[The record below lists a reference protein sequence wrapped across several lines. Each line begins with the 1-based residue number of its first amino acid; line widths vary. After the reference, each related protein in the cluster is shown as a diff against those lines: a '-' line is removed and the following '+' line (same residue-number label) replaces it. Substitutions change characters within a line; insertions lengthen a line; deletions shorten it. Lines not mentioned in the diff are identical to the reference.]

1 MGRGAGAAEKHGL
14 KYHIHGA
21 HIPKH
26 QKNKHENNNK
36 YDTNQIRNND
46 PLNFNVIDMYIYVC
60 ILYKMYI

>member
-1 MGRGAGAAEKHGL
+1 M
-14 KYHIHGA
+14 HGA

-36 YDTNQIRNND
+36 YDTNQKRNND